1 MNLET
6 QIEELIKEFK
16 DYGKDNLPVEILR
29 AKAVVEITEL
39 IQKNIEVLK
48 ERIYFNKMDDKR
60 TETLNKCMIR
70 LEQRK
75 RKAVNNILKPNNNA
89 TIQAERFYS
98 SIG

>member
-6 QIEELIKEFK
+6 QIEGLIKEFK

-39 IQKNIEVLK
+39 IQKNIEILK

-60 TETLNKCMIR
+60 TDTLNKCMIR

-75 RKAVNNILKPNNNA
+75 RKTVNNILKPNNNA

-98 SIG
+98 SIS

>member
-6 QIEELIKEFK
+6 QIEGLIKEFK

-39 IQKNIEVLK
+39 IQKNIEILK

-60 TETLNKCMIR
+60 IDTLNKCMIR

>member
-6 QIEELIKEFK
+6 QIERLIKEFK

-39 IQKNIEVLK
+39 IQKNIEILK

-60 TETLNKCMIR
+60 IDTLNKCMIR

>member
-6 QIEELIKEFK
+6 QIEGLIKEFK

-39 IQKNIEVLK
+39 IQKNIEILK

-60 TETLNKCMIR
+60 TDTLNKCMIR

>member
-6 QIEELIKEFK
+6 RIEGLIKEFK
-16 DYGKDNLPVEILR
+16 DYGSDSLPYDILR

-60 TETLNKCMIR
+60 TDTLNKCMIR

>member
-6 QIEELIKEFK
+6 QIEGLIKEFK

-29 AKAVVEITEL
+29 AKAVVEIVEL

-60 TETLNKCMIR
+60 TDTLNKCMIR

-98 SIG
+98 SIS

>member
-6 QIEELIKEFK
+6 QIEGLIKEFK

-39 IQKNIEVLK
+39 IQKNIEILK

-60 TETLNKCMIR
+60 TDTLNKCMIR

-98 SIG
+98 SIS

>member
-6 QIEELIKEFK
+6 QIEGLIKEFK

-60 TETLNKCMIR
+60 TDTLNKCMIR

-98 SIG
+98 SIS

>member
-6 QIEELIKEFK
+6 QIEGLIKEFK

-29 AKAVVEITEL
+29 AKAVVEIVEL

-60 TETLNKCMIR
+60 TDTLNKCMIR

>member
-39 IQKNIEVLK
+39 IQKNIEILK

-60 TETLNKCMIR
+60 IDTLNKCMIR

-98 SIG
+98 SIS

>member
-6 QIEELIKEFK
+6 QIERLIKEFK

-39 IQKNIEVLK
+39 IQKNIEILK

-60 TETLNKCMIR
+60 TDTLNKCMIR

>member
-6 QIEELIKEFK
+6 QITKLIKEYK
-16 DYGKDNLPVEILR
+16 DRGESNLPEQILR

-48 ERIYFNKMDDKR
+48 DIIYFNRMDSKR
-60 TETLNKCMIR
+60 TDILGKCMIR

-98 SIG
+98 SIS

>member
-6 QIEELIKEFK
+6 QIERLIKEFK

-39 IQKNIEVLK
+39 IQKNIEILK

-60 TETLNKCMIR
+60 TDTLNKCMIR

-98 SIG
+98 SIS

>member
-60 TETLNKCMIR
+60 TDTLNKCMIR

>member
-6 QIEELIKEFK
+6 QIEGLIKEFK

-60 TETLNKCMIR
+60 IDTLNKCMIR

>member
-39 IQKNIEVLK
+39 IQKNIEILK

-60 TETLNKCMIR
+60 IDTLNKCMIR

>member
-6 QIEELIKEFK
+6 QIEGLIKEFK

-39 IQKNIEVLK
+39 IQKNIEILK

-60 TETLNKCMIR
+60 IDTLNKCMIR

-98 SIG
+98 SIS

>member
-16 DYGKDNLPVEILR
+16 DYGKENLPVEILR

-60 TETLNKCMIR
+60 IDTLNKCMIR

-75 RKAVNNILKPNNNA
+75 RKAVNNILNPNNNA

>member
-6 QIEELIKEFK
+6 QIAELIKEYK
-16 DYGKDNLPVEILR
+16 DRGESNLPVEILR
-29 AKAVVEITEL
+29 AKAVVEIVEL

-60 TETLNKCMIR
+60 TDTLNKCMIR

-75 RKAVNNILKPNNNA
+75 RKTVNNILKPNNNA

-98 SIG
+98 SIS

>member
-6 QIEELIKEFK
+6 QIERLIKEFK

-29 AKAVVEITEL
+29 AKAVVEIVEL

-60 TETLNKCMIR
+60 TDTLNKCMIR

-75 RKAVNNILKPNNNA
+75 RKAINNILKPNNNA

-98 SIG
+98 SIS

>member
-6 QIEELIKEFK
+6 QIERLIKEFK

-29 AKAVVEITEL
+29 AKAVVEIVEL

-60 TETLNKCMIR
+60 IDTLNKCMIR

>member
-60 TETLNKCMIR
+60 TDTLNKCMIR

-98 SIG
+98 SIS

>member
-6 QIEELIKEFK
+6 QIEGLIKEFK

-29 AKAVVEITEL
+29 AKAVVEIVEL
-39 IQKNIEVLK
+39 IQKNIEILK

-60 TETLNKCMIR
+60 TDTLNKCMIR

-75 RKAVNNILKPNNNA
+75 RKAINNILKTNNNA

-98 SIG
+98 SIS

>member
-6 QIEELIKEFK
+6 QIEGLIKEFK

-29 AKAVVEITEL
+29 AKAVVEIVEL
-39 IQKNIEVLK
+39 IQKNIEILK

-60 TETLNKCMIR
+60 TDTLNKCMIR

-75 RKAVNNILKPNNNA
+75 RKTVNNILKPNNNA

-98 SIG
+98 SIS

>member
-6 QIEELIKEFK
+6 QIAELIKEYK
-16 DYGKDNLPVEILR
+16 DSGERNLPEQILR

-39 IQKNIEVLK
+39 IQRHIEVFK
-48 ERIYFNKMDDKR
+48 DKIYFAKMDSKR
-60 TETLNKCMIR
+60 TDILDKCMIR

-75 RKAVNNILKPNNNA
+75 LNAVNNILKPNNNA